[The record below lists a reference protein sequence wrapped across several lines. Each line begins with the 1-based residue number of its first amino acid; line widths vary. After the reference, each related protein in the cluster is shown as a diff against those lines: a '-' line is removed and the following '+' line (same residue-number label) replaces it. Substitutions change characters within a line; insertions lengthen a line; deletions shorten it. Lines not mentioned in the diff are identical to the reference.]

1 MNYYLVKSKLN
12 YISRLVIAD
21 TDYHA
26 IQKVIYTT
34 DFLGHK
40 TTDFIAIKI

>member
-1 MNYYLVKSKLN
+1 MSYYLVKSKLN
-12 YISRLVIAD
+12 YIQKLVNAE

-40 TTDFIAIKI
+40 TTDFVTIKI